1 MDEIDEVDIESD
13 GSDEDEN
20 ESQAEES
27 EGENATEDGQWGGI
41 DNEQE
46 DTIVTAG
53 GENTAS
59 KRPPTGEEIR
69 IIQDA
74 AELYRS
80 NAFKLQID
88 ALLPNVRPKSSSQ
101 PPLDRFLLSLHSFLL
116 DIPPIPPQHP
126 LEASRKLLKKGI
138 AVPYSLPLPTED
150 TNWKVSFEKPTDI
163 LLVGSWANKLS
174 IKAKDGK
181 RFGVDVA
188 VEMPDVCFTPVR
200 NWMAKN
206 LVKEPFP
213 RKRLPERPFL
223 PKASILHCNDS
234 RSHPKIKTV

>member
-1 MDEIDEVDIESD
+1 M
-13 GSDEDEN
+13 
-20 ESQAEES
+20 
-27 EGENATEDGQWGGI
+27 
-41 DNEQE
+41 
-46 DTIVTAG
+46 TAG
-53 GENTAS
+53 GENAAS
-59 KRPPTGEEIR
+59 KRPPTGEEVR

-88 ALLPNVRPKSSSQ
+88 ALLPNVRSKSSSQ

-116 DIPPIPPQHP
+116 EIPPILPQHP

-138 AVPYSLPLPTED
+138 AVPYSLPLPTEE

-188 VEMPDVCFTPVR
+188 VEMPDV
-200 NWMAKN
+200 
-206 LVKEPFP
+206 
-213 RKRLPERPFL
+213 
-223 PKASILHCNDS
+223 
-234 RSHPKIKTV
+234 RSTSCSQLDG